1 MTAGSRQPMSAAMDI
16 AQNKPT
22 IVVVDD
28 SAAVRDFFE
37 KVSQTLA
44 IDLQVFVSA
53 ADALPYLKEHQP
65 SLLFLDIIMP
75 DKDGLT
81 FLQELRHDA
90 RHEDTPTVVISSK
103 DYAQDRIAAKE
114 LGVLEF
120 VAKPM
125 STKTISD
132 LIIKFTGVEPGA
144 SSNE

>member
-1 MTAGSRQPMSAAMDI
+1 MSAAMDI
-16 AQNKPT
+16 SQNKPV

-28 SAAVRDFFE
+28 SSAVRDFFE
-37 KVSQTLA
+37 KVADSLA
-44 IDLQVFVSA
+44 IELEVFVSA
-53 ADALPYLKEHQP
+53 ADAAPYLASHQP

-81 FLQELRHDA
+81 FLQELRHDE
-90 RHEDTPTVVISSK
+90 RHENTPTVVISSK

-125 STKTISD
+125 STRTISE
-132 LIIKFTGVEPGA
+132 LIVKFTNIEPGVNDA
-144 SSNE
+144 